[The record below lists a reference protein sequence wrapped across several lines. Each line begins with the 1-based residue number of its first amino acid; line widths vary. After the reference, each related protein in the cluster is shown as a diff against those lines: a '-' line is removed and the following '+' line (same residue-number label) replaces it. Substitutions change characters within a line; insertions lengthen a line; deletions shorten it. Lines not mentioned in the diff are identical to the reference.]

1 MDIFQTSLQ
10 LECLFL
16 YIGTGI
22 GIGTGLGIGYSCTGT
37 GINNGYRYLTL
48 SKNFAKVI
56 FSINLKPGMR
66 TWNNRLTY

>member
-16 YIGTGI
+16 Y
-22 GIGTGLGIGYSCTGT
+22 IGTGLGIGYSCTGT